1 MNKSIEGFFVK
12 INLHKKKE
20 WLLSCSYNPTKLQ
33 ISNHLEELSKSNDL
47 YLTEYDQ
54 LLLSGDF
61 NAGVEDTPIKN
72 SVLVITL
79 QV

>member
-1 MNKSIEGFFVK
+1 MNKSIEGFFGK

>member
-12 INLHKKKE
+12 INLHKKNK
-20 WLLSCSYNPTKLQ
+20 WLLCCSYNPTKLQ

-61 NAGVEDTPIKN
+61 NAGVEDSSIKN
-72 SVLVITL
+72 FVLVINL